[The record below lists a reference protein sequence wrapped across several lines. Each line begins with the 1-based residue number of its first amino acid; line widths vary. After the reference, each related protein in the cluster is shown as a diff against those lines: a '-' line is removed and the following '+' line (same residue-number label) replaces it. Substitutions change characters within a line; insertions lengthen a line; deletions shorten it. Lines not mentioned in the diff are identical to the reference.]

1 MADWQV
7 YLMMTA
13 IVAAMLIGK
22 KLMFFDSNKKRVMIK
37 KSIRMKID
45 KSKNYRI
52 YIFKCIY
59 SKME

>member
-22 KLMFFDSNKKRVMIK
+22 KLMFFDSNKKNSGDK
-37 KSIRMKID
+37 KNKD
-45 KSKNYRI
+45 KN
-52 YIFKCIY
+52 
-59 SKME
+59 

>member
-22 KLMFFDSNKKRVMIK
+22 KTYVFDSNKKRVMIK
-37 KSIRMKID
+37 
-45 KSKNYRI
+45 NQ
-52 YIFKCIY
+52 
-59 SKME
+59 

>member
-22 KLMFFDSNKKRVMIK
+22 KLMFFDSNKKKSDYK
-37 KSIRMKID
+37 KINKD
-45 KSKNYRI
+45 EN
-52 YIFKCIY
+52 
-59 SKME
+59 